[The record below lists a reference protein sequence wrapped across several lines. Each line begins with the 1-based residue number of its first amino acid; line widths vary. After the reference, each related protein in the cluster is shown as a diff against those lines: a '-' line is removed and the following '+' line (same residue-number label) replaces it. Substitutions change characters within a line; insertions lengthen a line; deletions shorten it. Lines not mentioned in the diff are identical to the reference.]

1 MKRPRIPATTV
12 GIVANPAS
20 GRDVRRLVARGSVF
34 PIAEKCNMIVR
45 LLAALDSTGV
55 ERTLIAPDRGG
66 ITDRLRRA
74 FDIGAHIGPFSELGT
89 QAVFLDMPVEDGPI
103 DTIRAVERMAALG
116 VGAIVV
122 LGGDGTQRLAA
133 RACGETPILALST
146 GTNNVFPEVREATIA
161 GLAVGLV
168 ATAQVTA
175 AEATVRNKTLWVELK
190 GGRQDMAVV
199 DVSICSDAWVG
210 ARAVWHPESI
220 SQIFV
225 AFAEADAIGLSSIA
239 GLLHPVSRTEAC
251 GLRVDLAP
259 LETARAI
266 LHAPI
271 APGLVAPVG
280 IAAVS
285 EFRPGEHQ
293 VVRLAQGVIA
303 LDGERELAFTAG
315 DQVTVRLDL
324 DGPLT
329 VDVDKTMAAAVR
341 KGLFLTRRENR
352 LKKKGVAHEFGQ
364 VGATA
369 GIRTH
374 ESHPGIRGDGF
385 TSNSPPARYQGSS
398 IFTLVRKRSRP
409 ASA

>member
-1 MKRPRIPATTV
+1 V

-66 ITDRLRRA
+66 ITERLRRA
-74 FDIGAHIGPFSELGT
+74 VDIGTSGELGT

-103 DTIRAVERMAALG
+103 DTVRSVERMAALG
-116 VGAIVV
+116 AGAIVV

-146 GTNNVFPEVREATIA
+146 GTNNVFPEVREATVA
-161 GLAVGLV
+161 GLAAGLV
-168 ATAQVTA
+168 ATGQVTTA
-175 AEATVRNKTLWVELK
+175 KATVRNKTLWVESK

-199 DVSICSDAWVG
+199 DVSICCDTWVG

-285 EFRPGEHQ
+285 EFRPGEYQ
-293 VVRLAQGVIA
+293 AVRLAQGVIA
-303 LDGERELAFTAG
+303 LDGERELAFAAG
-315 DQVTVRLDL
+315 DQVTVRLDR

-329 VDVDKTMAAAVR
+329 IDVDKAIAAAVR
-341 KGLFLTRRENR
+341 KGLFLAEGEIR
-352 LKKKGVAHEFGQ
+352 LEEKGVVHEIGQ

-369 GIRTH
+369 GIPDH
-374 ESHPGIRGDGF
+374 EGHPGVRGADSRRIRYWRDPG
-385 TSNSPPARYQGSS
+385 
-398 IFTLVRKRSRP
+398 VRPSLRW
-409 ASA
+409 